1 MIPLTFTP
9 YGSRMTD
16 GVGNI
21 NTRTALVIRRP
32 SVYQSDSIREVR
44 ARAQT
49 YRQQTTNE
57 ERDGLTRLN
66 RLLGQEQPL
75 RQNAPR
81 GFYLNIKV

>member
-1 MIPLTFTP
+1 
-9 YGSRMTD
+9 MTD

-21 NTRTALVIRRP
+21 NTHTALVTRRP

-57 ERDGLTRLN
+57 ERDGQPLLN

-75 RQNAPR
+75 LQKSPR
-81 GFYLNIKV
+81 GWCHNIKV